1 MDNYHQPLL
10 TSDLAEA
17 ALLEQCVDTA
27 LVLLPNK
34 VIWVL
39 LAVKVYGSLTSVYK
53 SDFKHT
59 AEVVTIK
66 FTFFPHFRAL
76 LRVWDWD
83 NQGDHLKYFK
93 SALRVWSEMAYTGF

>member
-1 MDNYHQPLL
+1 MVGGRCMDNHHQPLL

-17 ALLEQCVDTA
+17 ALLEHCVDTA

-59 AEVVTIK
+59 AGVVTIK

-76 LRVWDWD
+76 LRV
-83 NQGDHLKYFK
+83 
-93 SALRVWSEMAYTGF
+93 